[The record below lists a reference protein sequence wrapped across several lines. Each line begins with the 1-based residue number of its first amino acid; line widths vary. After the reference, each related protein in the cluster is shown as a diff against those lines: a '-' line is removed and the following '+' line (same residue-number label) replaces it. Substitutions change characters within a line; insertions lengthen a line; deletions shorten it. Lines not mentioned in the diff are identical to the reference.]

1 MPVGTSVSVTLC
13 SSSTFMIFTA
23 FQRLVDSDDC
33 PAPVSRLAFD
43 SACELVCGRASL
55 KQVWVRENASPV
67 SVWFL
72 RKWLMRIRS
81 SRLSDRKKTGARGL
95 WRFTKWNQQEERGV
109 RGISHDV
116 LSVPW
121 RQEKVK
127 WRLWKVMLGGQT
139 FQKHNCHWH
148 LSQGK
153 QDNEPLKNIFEMC
166 SDRKVT
172 CLFGECVQHEY
183 SNFSHTLEWKSCV
196 LC

>member
-1 MPVGTSVSVTLC
+1 MPVCISVSVTSC

-43 SACELVCGRASL
+43 SVCELVCGRASL
-55 KQVWVRENASPV
+55 KQVWVRENASLV
-67 SVWFL
+67 SVWFQ

-95 WRFTKWNQQEERGV
+95 WRFAKWNQQEERGV

-116 LSVPW
+116 LSVPR

-127 WRLWKVMLGGQT
+127 WRLWKVMLGGQS

-148 LSQGK
+148 FGRGK
-153 QDNEPLKNIFEMC
+153 LDNEPLKNTSETCF
-166 SDRKVT
+166 DRKVT
-172 CLFGECVQHEY
+172 RLFEECVQHDY
-183 SNFSHTLEWKSCV
+183 PQF
-196 LC
+196 